1 VPLCCRAPGAL
12 CPVIVVHGKMT
23 FMPETFRNLI
33 GGEWVAA
40 RSGRTFENVNPAD
53 TTDIVGLF
61 QQSDAADTKEAIA
74 AAKAAQPIWAA
85 VPAPK
90 RGEIL
95 HRAALLLESRA
106 DQVARE
112 MTREEGKTLPEA
124 RGEVGRAINILRYFG
139 GEGAR
144 LGGQHAP
151 SERERVFIQTTRKP
165 LGVVGLITPWNFP
178 IAIPAWKTAPALIA
192 GNAVVLKPSDLAPL
206 CALRLV
212 EVLSEAGVAKG
223 ALNLVTGPGSKVGNE
238 IVTNPDV
245 KAISFTGSE
254 PTGAAIAL
262 EAAKRRA
269 RVQLEMGGKNPT
281 IVLADA
287 DIPDAVNVVV
297 NAAFFSTGQRCT
309 ATSRVIVEEPVVDR
323 FTAALVERT
332 RALRVG
338 NGLEAGTEIGPSID
352 ERQLSTVLE
361 YVGVGT
367 GEGARLLCGGDRL
380 TTGPHARGYFSAP
393 AVLTDVAPQMRVAQ
407 EEIFG
412 PVLSILPAHDLNHAI
427 EIANGIRFG
436 LSAAICT
443 RSLTA
448 AYEFIN
454 RIEAGLV
461 MVNLPSAGV
470 EYHVPFGGSKA
481 SSLGMREQGPVAVA
495 FYSQIQTAYI
505 KY

>member
-1 VPLCCRAPGAL
+1 
-12 CPVIVVHGKMT
+12 MT
-23 FMPETFRNLI
+23 FKNFI

-40 RSGRTFENVNPAD
+40 ASGATFETHNPAD
-53 TTDIVGLF
+53 TGEIVATY
-61 QQSDAADTKEAIA
+61 QKSDASDTKQAIA
-74 AAKAAQPIWAA
+74 AAKDAQPKWAA

-95 HRAALLLESRA
+95 HRAAQILESRA

-124 RGEVGRAINILRYFG
+124 RGEVGRAVNLLRFFG

-144 LGGQHAP
+144 LSGQHVP
-151 SERERVFIQTTRKP
+151 SERDRVFIQTRRRP

-178 IAIPAWKTAPALIA
+178 IAIPTWKTAPALIC
-192 GNAVVLKPSDLAPL
+192 GNAVVLKPSDLAPI
-206 CALRLV
+206 CAVRLV
-212 EVLSEAGVAKG
+212 EALSEAGVTKG

-238 IVTNPDV
+238 IVTNADV

-254 PTGAAIAL
+254 ATGSRIAL

-287 DIPDAVNVVV
+287 DVDDAVNVVS
-297 NAAFFSTGQRCT
+297 NAAFFSTGQKCT
-309 ATSRVIVEEPVVDR
+309 ATSRVIVEKPILQR
-323 FTAALVERT
+323 FTEALVAKARS
-332 RALRVG
+332 LKVG
-338 NGLEAGTEIGPSID
+338 NGLESGIDVGPSID
-352 ERQLSTVLE
+352 QSQLDTVLE
-361 YVGVGT
+361 YVGIGAK
-367 GEGARLLCGGDRL
+367 EGAKVLVGGERLKDG
-380 TTGPHARGYFSAP
+380 AFSKGYFSSP
-393 AVLTDVAPQMRVAQ
+393 AVMTDVTSSMRIAQ

-412 PVLSILPAHDLNHAI
+412 PVLGVLPADSLDHAI

-443 RSLTA
+443 RSLTS

-470 EYHVPFGGSKA
+470 EYHVPFGGSKE
-481 SSLGMREQGPVAVA
+481 SSFGMREQGPVAVD
-495 FYSQIQTAYI
+495 FYSEIQTAYL

>member
-1 VPLCCRAPGAL
+1 
-12 CPVIVVHGKMT
+12 M
-23 FMPETFRNLI
+23 TFRNFI
-33 GGEWVAA
+33 GGEWVSA
-40 RSGRTFENVNPAD
+40 RSGATFETRNPAD
-53 TTDIVGLF
+53 TTEAVATF
-61 QQSDAADTKEAIA
+61 QKSDAEDTKQAIA
-74 AAKAAQPIWAA
+74 AAKAAQPAWAA
-85 VPAPK
+85 IPAPK

-95 HRAALLLESRA
+95 YRAANLLESRA

-124 RGEVGRAINILRYFG
+124 RGEVGRAVNILRFIG

-144 LGGQHAP
+144 LGGDNAP
-151 SERERVFIQTTRKP
+151 SERDRVLIQTRRRP

-178 IAIPAWKTAPALIA
+178 IAIPTWKTAPALVC

-212 EVLSEAGVAKG
+212 EALSEAGVTKG
-223 ALNLVTGPGSKVGNE
+223 AINLVTGPGSKVGNE

-254 PTGAAIAL
+254 TTGSQIAV

-309 ATSRVIVEEPVVDR
+309 ATSRLIVEEPIVEK
-323 FTAALVERT
+323 FTDALVART
-332 RALRVG
+332 KGLKVG
-338 NGLEAGTEIGPSID
+338 NGLEAGIDIGPSID
-352 ERQLSTVLE
+352 EKQLGVVLD
-361 YVGVGT
+361 YVGVGSR
-367 GEGARLLCGGDRL
+367 EGAKLLCGGERL
-380 TTGPHARGYFSAP
+380 SEGAHARGYFSSP
-393 AVLTDVAPQMRVAQ
+393 AVMTEVLPSMRVAQ

-412 PVLSILPAHDLNHAI
+412 PVLAVLPAENIDRAI

-443 RSLTA
+443 RSLTS

-481 SSLGMREQGPVAVA
+481 SSMGMREQGGVAID
-495 FYSQIQTAYI
+495 FYSEIQTAYL

>member
-1 VPLCCRAPGAL
+1 
-12 CPVIVVHGKMT
+12 MT
-23 FMPETFRNLI
+23 FKNFI

-40 RSGRTFENVNPAD
+40 ASGATFETHNPAD
-53 TTDIVGLF
+53 TGEIVATY
-61 QQSDAADTKEAIA
+61 QKSDASDTKQAIA
-74 AAKAAQPIWAA
+74 AAKDAQPKWAA

-95 HRAALLLESRA
+95 HRAAQILESRA

-124 RGEVGRAINILRYFG
+124 RGEVGRAVNLLRFFG

-144 LGGQHAP
+144 LSGQHVP
-151 SERERVFIQTTRKP
+151 SERDRVFIQTRRRP

-178 IAIPAWKTAPALIA
+178 IAIPTWKTAPALIC
-192 GNAVVLKPSDLAPL
+192 GNAVVLKPSDLAPI
-206 CALRLV
+206 CAVRLV
-212 EVLSEAGVAKG
+212 EALSEAGVTKG

-238 IVTNPDV
+238 IVTNADV

-254 PTGAAIAL
+254 ATGSRIAL

-287 DIPDAVNVVV
+287 DVDDAVNVVS
-297 NAAFFSTGQRCT
+297 NAAFFSTGQKCT
-309 ATSRVIVEEPVVDR
+309 ATSRVIVEKPILQR
-323 FTAALVERT
+323 FTDALVAKARS
-332 RALRVG
+332 LKVG
-338 NGLEAGTEIGPSID
+338 NGLESGIDVGPSID
-352 ERQLSTVLE
+352 QSQLDTVLE
-361 YVGVGT
+361 YVGIGAK
-367 GEGARLLCGGDRL
+367 EGAKVLVGGERLKDG
-380 TTGPHARGYFSAP
+380 AFSKGYFSSP
-393 AVLTDVAPQMRVAQ
+393 AVMTDVTSSMRIAQ

-412 PVLSILPAHDLNHAI
+412 PVLGVLPADSLDHAI

-443 RSLTA
+443 RSLTS

-470 EYHVPFGGSKA
+470 EYHVPFGGSKE
-481 SSLGMREQGPVAVA
+481 SSFGMREQGPVAVD
-495 FYSQIQTAYI
+495 FYSEIQTAYL

>member
-1 VPLCCRAPGAL
+1 MRDSSKLW
-12 CPVIVVHGKMT
+12 IQEMSEQFKN
-23 FMPETFRNLI
+23 FI
-33 GGEWVAA
+33 GGQWVGA
-40 RSGRTFENVNPAD
+40 RSGATFENRNPAD
-53 TTDIVGLF
+53 TDELIGLF
-61 QQSDAADTKEAIA
+61 AKSDRDDTREAIA
-74 AAKAAQPIWAA
+74 AAAAAQPAWAA
-85 VPAPK
+85 MPAPK
-90 RGEIL
+90 RGEVL
-95 HRAALLLESRA
+95 YRAANLLEARA

-151 SERERVFIQTTRKP
+151 SERDRVFIQTRRRP

-206 CALRLV
+206 CALRMV
-212 EVLSEAGVAKG
+212 EALDEAGVTKG
-223 ALNLVTGPGSKVGNE
+223 AINLVTGPGSKVGAE
-238 IVTNPDV
+238 IVENTAV
-245 KAISFTGSE
+245 RAISFTGSE
-254 PTGAAIAL
+254 ATGSGIAI

-287 DIPDAVNVVV
+287 QVPDAVNVVV

-309 ATSRVIVEEPVVDR
+309 ATSRVIVEEPIVER

-332 RALRVG
+332 RALKVG
-338 NGLEAGTEIGPSID
+338 NGLEAGIEIGPSID
-352 ERQLSTVLE
+352 DKQLATVLD
-361 YVGVGT
+361 YVGVGQT
-367 GEGARLLCGGDRL
+367 EGARVACGGARL
-380 TTGPHARGYFSAP
+380 SDGAHSRGYFSSP
-393 AVLTDVAPQMRVAQ
+393 AVLTDVAPSMRVAQ

-412 PVLSILPAHDLNHAI
+412 PVLAVLPARSIDHAI
-427 EIANGIRFG
+427 EIANGIRYG

-443 RSLTA
+443 TSLTS

-470 EYHVPFGGSKA
+470 EYHVPFGGSKQ
-481 SSLGMREQGPVAVA
+481 SSLGMREQGPVAVD
-495 FYSQIQTAYI
+495 FYSEIQTAYV

>member
-1 VPLCCRAPGAL
+1 
-12 CPVIVVHGKMT
+12 MT
-23 FMPETFRNLI
+23 FKNLI

-40 RSGRTFENVNPAD
+40 RGGATFETRNPAD
-53 TTDIVGLF
+53 TSETVATF
-61 QQSDAADTKEAIA
+61 QKSDADDTREAIA
-74 AAKAAQPIWAA
+74 AAKAAQPAWAA
-85 VPAPK
+85 MPAPK
-90 RGEIL
+90 RGEVL
-95 HRAALLLESRA
+95 YRAANILESRA

-124 RGEVGRAINILRYFG
+124 RGEVGRAINILRYIG

-144 LGGQHAP
+144 LTGENVP
-151 SERERVFIQTTRKP
+151 SERDRVLIQTRRRP

-178 IAIPAWKTAPALIA
+178 IAIPTWKTAPALIA

-206 CALRLV
+206 CAVRLV
-212 EVLSEAGVAKG
+212 EALHEAGVTKG

-238 IVTNPDV
+238 IVINPDV

-254 PTGAAIAL
+254 GTGSRIAVD
-262 EAAKRRA
+262 AAKRRA

-287 DIPDAVNVVV
+287 DIADAVNVVV

-309 ATSRVIVEEPVVDR
+309 ATSRVIVEEPIVKP
-323 FTAALVERT
+323 FTEALVART
-332 RALRVG
+332 RALKVG
-338 NGLEAGTEIGPSID
+338 NGLEAGIDIGPSID
-352 ERQLSTVLE
+352 EKQLGVVMD

-367 GEGARLLCGGDRL
+367 GEGARLLTGGERL
-380 TTGPHARGYFSAP
+380 KDGDLARGYFSSP
-393 AVLTDVAPQMRVAQ
+393 AVMTDVAPSMRVAQ

-412 PVLSILPAHDLNHAI
+412 PVLAVLPAANLDAAI
-427 EIANGIRFG
+427 DIANGIRFG
-436 LSAAICT
+436 LSAGICT
-443 RSLTA
+443 RSLSS

-470 EYHVPFGGSKA
+470 EYHVPFGGSKE
-481 SSLGMREQGPVAVA
+481 SSMGMREQGSVAID
-495 FYSQIQTAYI
+495 FYSEWQTAYL

>member
-1 VPLCCRAPGAL
+1 MG
-12 CPVIVVHGKMT
+12 
-23 FMPETFRNLI
+23 
-33 GGEWVAA
+33 A
-40 RSGRTFENVNPAD
+40 RSGATFENRNPAD
-53 TTDIVGLF
+53 TDELIGLF
-61 QQSDAADTKEAIA
+61 AKSDRDDTREAIA
-74 AAKAAQPIWAA
+74 AAAAAQPAWAA
-85 VPAPK
+85 MPAPK
-90 RGEIL
+90 RGEVL
-95 HRAALLLESRA
+95 YRAANLLEARA

-151 SERERVFIQTTRKP
+151 SERDRVFIQTRRRP

-206 CALRLV
+206 CALRMV
-212 EVLSEAGVAKG
+212 EALDEAGVTKG
-223 ALNLVTGPGSKVGNE
+223 AINLVTGPGSKVGAE
-238 IVTNPDV
+238 IVENTAV
-245 KAISFTGSE
+245 RAISFTGSE
-254 PTGAAIAL
+254 ATGSGIAI

-287 DIPDAVNVVV
+287 QIPDAVNVVV

-309 ATSRVIVEEPVVDR
+309 ATSRVIVEEPIVER

-332 RALRVG
+332 RALKVG
-338 NGLEAGTEIGPSID
+338 NGLEAGIEIGPSID
-352 ERQLSTVLE
+352 DKQLATVLD
-361 YVGVGT
+361 YVGVGQT
-367 GEGARLLCGGDRL
+367 EGARVACGGARL
-380 TTGPHARGYFSAP
+380 SDGAHSRGYFSSP
-393 AVLTDVAPQMRVAQ
+393 AVLTDVAPSMRVAQ

-412 PVLSILPAHDLNHAI
+412 PVLAVLPARSLDHAV
-427 EIANGIRFG
+427 EVANGIRYG

-443 RSLTA
+443 TSLTS

-470 EYHVPFGGSKA
+470 EYHVPFGGSKQ
-481 SSLGMREQGPVAVA
+481 SSLGMREQGPVAVD
-495 FYSQIQTAYI
+495 FYSEIQTAYV

>member
-1 VPLCCRAPGAL
+1 MGT
-12 CPVIVVHGKMT
+12 PVFKN
-23 FMPETFRNLI
+23 FI

-40 RSGRTFENVNPAD
+40 GNGATFENRNPAD
-53 TTDIVGLF
+53 TDDVVGLF
-61 QQSDAADTKEAIA
+61 QKSDASDARQAIE
-74 AAKAAQPIWAA
+74 AAKGAQPKWAGI
-85 VPAPK
+85 PAPK

-95 HRAALLLESRA
+95 HRAANLLESRA

-124 RGEVGRAINILRYFG
+124 RGEVGRAVNILRYIG

-144 LGGQHAP
+144 LSGHHVP
-151 SERERVFIQTTRKP
+151 SERDRVFIQTRRRP

-178 IAIPAWKTAPALIA
+178 IAIPAWKAAPALVA
-192 GNAVVLKPSDLAPL
+192 GNAVVLKPSDLSPL
-206 CALRLV
+206 CSLRLV
-212 EVLSEAGVAKG
+212 EALDEAGVTKG
-223 ALNLVTGPGSKVGNE
+223 AINLVTGPGSKVGNE
-238 IVTNPDV
+238 LVTNHDV

-254 PTGAAIAL
+254 TTGSSIAV

-287 DIPDAVNVVV
+287 DIADAVNVVV

-309 ATSRVIVEEPVVDR
+309 ATSRVIVEEPIVER

-332 RALRVG
+332 KALKVG
-338 NGLEAGTEIGPSID
+338 NGLESGIDIGPSID
-352 ERQLSTVLE
+352 EKQLTTVLD
-361 YVGVGT
+361 YVGVGAS
-367 GEGARLLCGGDRL
+367 EGARVLYGGERL
-380 TTGPHARGYFSAP
+380 QEGPYARGFFSTP
-393 AVLTDVAPQMRVAQ
+393 AVIADVASAMRVAQ

-412 PVLSILPAHDLNHAI
+412 PVLGVLPARDIDHAV
-427 EIANGIRFG
+427 EIANDIRFG

-443 RSLTA
+443 RSLSA

-454 RIEAGLV
+454 RVQAGLV

-481 SSLGMREQGPVAVA
+481 SSMGMREQGPVAID
-495 FYSQIQTAYI
+495 FYSEWQTAYV

>member
-1 VPLCCRAPGAL
+1 
-12 CPVIVVHGKMT
+12 M
-23 FMPETFRNLI
+23 TFRNFI
-33 GGEWVAA
+33 GGEWVACA
-40 RSGRTFENVNPAD
+40 GGATFETRNPANID
-53 TTDIVGLF
+53 EVVGVY
-61 QQSDAADTKEAIA
+61 QKSDAADTRQAIE
-74 AAKAAQPIWAA
+74 AAQKAQTAWAA
-85 VPAPK
+85 IPAPK

-95 HRAALLLESRA
+95 HRAAGILEARA

-124 RGEVGRAINILRYFG
+124 RGEVGRAINILRYVG

-144 LGGQHAP
+144 FGGGNVP
-151 SERERVFIQTTRKP
+151 SERDRVMIQTRRRP

-178 IAIPAWKTAPALIA
+178 IAIPTWKTAPALIC

-206 CALRLV
+206 CAVRLV
-212 EVLSEAGVAKG
+212 EALDEAGVTKG
-223 ALNLVTGPGSKVGNE
+223 AINLVTGPGSKVGHE
-238 IVTNPDV
+238 IVTNPAV

-254 PTGAAIAL
+254 GTGSAIAV

-287 DIPDAVNVVV
+287 DIADAVNVVV

-309 ATSRVIVEEPVVDR
+309 ATSRVIVEEPIVEA

-332 RALRVG
+332 RGLKVG
-338 NGLEAGTEIGPSID
+338 NGLEPGVEIGPSID
-352 ERQLSTVLE
+352 QKQLDTVLQ

-367 GEGARLLCGGDRL
+367 GEGARLLTGGERL
-380 TTGPHARGYFSAP
+380 SEGAHAKGYFTSP
-393 AVLTDVAPQMRVAQ
+393 AVMTDVAPSMRVAQ

-412 PVLSILPAHDLNHAI
+412 PVLGVLPARDLDHAI
-427 EIANGIRFG
+427 AIANGIRFG
-436 LSAAICT
+436 LSAAVCT
-443 RSLTA
+443 RSLTS
-448 AYEFIN
+448 AYEFIH

-481 SSLGMREQGPVAVA
+481 SSMGMREQGAVA
-495 FYSQIQTAYI
+495 IDFYSEWQTAYV

>member
-1 VPLCCRAPGAL
+1 
-12 CPVIVVHGKMT
+12 MT
-23 FMPETFRNLI
+23 TFNNFI
-33 GGEWVAA
+33 GGAWVGA
-40 RSGRTFENVNPAD
+40 RSGATFDNRNPAD
-53 TTDIVGLF
+53 TDDLIGLF
-61 QQSDAADTKEAIA
+61 QKSDAEDARDAIA
-74 AAKAAQPIWAA
+74 AAGAAQPRWAA

-95 HRAALLLESRA
+95 HRAANILESRA
-106 DQVARE
+106 DAVARE

-124 RGEVGRAINILRYFG
+124 RGEVGRAVNILRYFG

-144 LGGQHAP
+144 LAGQHAP
-151 SERERVFIQTTRKP
+151 SERERVFIQTRRRP

-212 EVLSEAGVAKG
+212 EALDEAGVTKG

-238 IVTNPDV
+238 LVTNAAV

-254 PTGAAIAL
+254 GTGSGIAV
-262 EAAKRRA
+262 ETAKRRA

-287 DIPDAVNVVV
+287 DILDAVNVVV

-309 ATSRVIVEEPVVDR
+309 ATSRVIVQEPIVEP
-323 FTAALVERT
+323 FTKALVA
-332 RALRVG
+332 RAASLKVG
-338 NGLEAGTEIGPSID
+338 NGLEAGIEIGPSID
-352 ERQLSTVLE
+352 DKQLSTVLE

-367 GEGARLLCGGDRL
+367 GEGARLLCGGARL
-380 TTGPHARGYFSAP
+380 QEGAYARGYFSSP
-393 AVLTDVAPQMRVAQ
+393 AVLADVAPQMRVAQ

-412 PVLSILPAHDLNHAI
+412 PVLAVLPARNLDDAL

-436 LSAAICT
+436 LSAGICT
-443 RSLTA
+443 TSLSA

-481 SSLGMREQGPVAVA
+481 SSMGMREQGPVAVD
-495 FYSQIQTAYI
+495 FYSETQTAYI

>member
-1 VPLCCRAPGAL
+1 
-12 CPVIVVHGKMT
+12 MT
-23 FMPETFRNLI
+23 FKNFI
-33 GGEWVAA
+33 GGEWVGA
-40 RSGRTFENVNPAD
+40 RSGATFTTRNPAD
-53 TTDIVGLF
+53 TSEAVATF
-61 QQSDAADTKEAIA
+61 QKSGADDAREAIGA
-74 AAKAAQPIWAA
+74 ARAAQPAWAA
-85 VPAPK
+85 IPAPK

-95 HRAALLLESRA
+95 FRAANILESRA

-124 RGEVGRAINILRYFG
+124 RGEVGRAVNILRYIG

-144 LGGQHAP
+144 LGGENVP
-151 SERERVFIQTTRKP
+151 SERDRVLIQTRRRP

-178 IAIPAWKTAPALIA
+178 IAIPTWKAAPALVS

-206 CALRLV
+206 CAVRLI
-212 EVLSEAGVAKG
+212 EALDEAGVTKG
-223 ALNLVTGPGSKVGNE
+223 AVNLVTGPGSQVGNE

-254 PTGAAIAL
+254 STGSQIAV
-262 EAAKRRA
+262 EGAKRRA

-287 DIPDAVNVVV
+287 DIADAVNVVV

-309 ATSRVIVEEPVVDR
+309 ATSRVIVQEPVVEP
-323 FTAALVERT
+323 FTEALSART
-332 RALRVG
+332 RALKVG
-338 NGLEAGTEIGPSID
+338 NGLEAGIDIGPSID
-352 ERQLSTVLE
+352 EKQLGTVLE
-361 YVGVGT
+361 YVGVGQQ
-367 GEGARLLCGGDRL
+367 EGARLVCGGERL
-380 TTGPHARGYFSAP
+380 TGGAHSRGYFSSP
-393 AVLTDVAPQMRVAQ
+393 AVMTDVSPSMRVAQ

-412 PVLSILPAHDLNHAI
+412 PVLAVLPAGSVDEAI

-436 LSAAICT
+436 LSAGICT
-443 RSLTA
+443 RSLTS

-481 SSLGMREQGPVAVA
+481 SSMGMREQGHVAVD
-495 FYSQIQTAYI
+495 FYTEIQTAYV

>member
-1 VPLCCRAPGAL
+1 
-12 CPVIVVHGKMT
+12 MT
-23 FMPETFRNLI
+23 FKNLI
-33 GGEWVAA
+33 GGEWVGA
-40 RSGRTFENVNPAD
+40 RAGATFETRNPAD
-53 TTDIVGLF
+53 TSETVATY
-61 QQSDAADTKEAIA
+61 QKSDADDTRAAIA
-74 AAKAAQPIWAA
+74 AAKAAQPAWAA

-95 HRAALLLESRA
+95 YRAANILESRA

-124 RGEVGRAINILRYFG
+124 RGEVGRAINILRYIG

-144 LGGQHAP
+144 LGGDNVP
-151 SERERVFIQTTRKP
+151 SERDRVLIQTRRRP

-178 IAIPAWKTAPALIA
+178 IAIPTWKTAPALIT

-206 CALRLV
+206 CAVRMV
-212 EVLSEAGVAKG
+212 EALHEAGVTKG

-254 PTGAAIAL
+254 GTGSAIAI

-287 DIPDAVNVVV
+287 DIADAVNVVV

-309 ATSRVIVEEPVVDR
+309 ATSRVIVEEPIVAR
-323 FTAALVERT
+323 FTEALVART
-332 RALRVG
+332 KALKVG
-338 NGLEAGTEIGPSID
+338 NGLEAGIDIGPSID
-352 ERQLSTVLE
+352 EKQLGVVMD

-367 GEGARLLCGGDRL
+367 SEGAKLLVGGERLKEGA
-380 TTGPHARGYFSAP
+380 HARGYFSSP
-393 AVLTDVAPQMRVAQ
+393 AVMTEVAPTMRVAQ

-412 PVLSILPAHDLNHAI
+412 PVLAVLPASSLDHAI
-427 EIANGIRFG
+427 EISNGIRFG
-436 LSAAICT
+436 LSAGICT
-443 RSLTA
+443 SSLSS

-481 SSLGMREQGPVAVA
+481 SSLGMREQGGVAVD
-495 FYSQIQTAYI
+495 FYSEWQTAYL

>member
-1 VPLCCRAPGAL
+1 MLY
-12 CPVIVVHGKMT
+12 
-23 FMPETFRNLI
+23 
-33 GGEWVAA
+33 
-40 RSGRTFENVNPAD
+40 
-53 TTDIVGLF
+53 
-61 QQSDAADTKEAIA
+61 
-74 AAKAAQPIWAA
+74 
-85 VPAPK
+85 
-90 RGEIL
+90 
-95 HRAALLLESRA
+95 RAANILESRA

-124 RGEVGRAINILRYFG
+124 RGEVGRAVNILRFFG

-151 SERERVFIQTTRKP
+151 SERDRVFIQTRRRP
-165 LGVVGLITPWNFP
+165 LGVIGLITPWNFP
-178 IAIPAWKTAPALIA
+178 IAIPAWKTCPALIA

-212 EVLSEAGVAKG
+212 EALDEAGVTKG
-223 ALNLVTGPGSKVGNE
+223 ALNLVTGPGSKVGAE
-238 IVTNPDV
+238 IVENPSV
-245 KAISFTGSE
+245 RAISFTGSE
-254 PTGAAIAL
+254 GTGGGIAV

-309 ATSRVIVEEPVVDR
+309 ATSRVIVEEPILDR
-323 FTAALVERT
+323 FTSALVERT
-332 RALRVG
+332 RALKVG
-338 NGLEAGTEIGPSID
+338 NGLEAGIEIGPSID
-352 ERQLSTVLE
+352 DKQLATVLD
-361 YVGVGT
+361 YVGVGA
-367 GEGARLLCGGDRL
+367 GEGAKVLTGGTRL
-380 TTGPHARGYFSAP
+380 TDGPHARGYFSSP
-393 AVLTDVAPQMRVAQ
+393 AVLGDVAPEMRVAQ

-412 PVLSILPAHDLNHAI
+412 PVLAVMPAQSLDHAV
-427 EIANGIRFG
+427 ELANGIRFG
-436 LSAAICT
+436 LSAAVCT
-443 RSLTA
+443 RSLTS

-481 SSLGMREQGPVAVA
+481 SSLGMREQGPVAID
-495 FYSQIQTAYI
+495 FYSELQTAYV

>member
-1 VPLCCRAPGAL
+1 MST
-12 CPVIVVHGKMT
+12 PV
-23 FMPETFRNLI
+23 FRNFI
-33 GGEWVAA
+33 GGEWVSAA
-40 RSGRTFENVNPAD
+40 SGATFENRNPAD

-61 QQSDAADTKEAIA
+61 QQSDASDARQAIDA
-74 AAKAAQPIWAA
+74 AAAAQPAWAA
-85 VPAPK
+85 IPAPK

-95 HRAALLLESRA
+95 HRAAGLLEARA

-144 LGGQHAP
+144 LGGHHVP
-151 SERERVFIQTTRKP
+151 SERPRVFIQTQRRP

-178 IAIPAWKTAPALIA
+178 IAIPAWKAAPALVA
-192 GNAVVLKPSDLAPL
+192 GNAVVLKPSDLSPL

-212 EVLSEAGVAKG
+212 EVLDEAGVTKG
-223 ALNLVTGPGSKVGNE
+223 AINFVTGPGSKVGHE
-238 IVTNPDV
+238 IVTNPTV

-254 PTGAAIAL
+254 ATGSGIAV

-287 DIPDAVNVVV
+287 DIADAVTVVV

-309 ATSRVIVEEPVVDR
+309 ATSRVIVEEPIVER

-332 RALRVG
+332 KALKVG
-338 NGLEAGTEIGPSID
+338 NGLEPGVEIGPSID
-352 ERQLSTVLE
+352 ERQLSTVLD
-361 YVGVGT
+361 YVGIGT
-367 GEGARLLCGGDRL
+367 KEGARLLWGGERL
-380 TTGPHARGYFSAP
+380 SDGPYARGYFSSP
-393 AVLTDVAPQMRVAQ
+393 AVLTEVAPTMRVAQ

-412 PVLSILPAHDLNHAI
+412 PVLGVLPARDVDHAV
-427 EIANGIRFG
+427 EIANSVRYG
-436 LSAAICT
+436 LSAGICT
-443 RSLTA
+443 SSLTS

-454 RIEAGLV
+454 RVEAGLV

-481 SSLGMREQGPVAVA
+481 SSMGMREQGPVAID
-495 FYSQIQTAYI
+495 FYTEWQTAYI